1 VNDYRQ
7 TLFQFRSYTPLPF
20 LLAMIA
26 FARPSA
32 STLVSGGIVALIG
45 EAMRFWGVAYAG
57 PLTRVTGNVGAPE
70 LVTSGPFSHVR
81 NPLYVGN
88 IMLYVGFGI
97 MAQALTPWL
106 VLVTAAYFVFQYS
119 AIVSLEEEFLH
130 REFGASFEEYRRSV
144 PRFVPRLT
152 PAREMQKEHQ
162 QPDWPGARRS
172 ERRTFQA
179 MALVGALVVVRWVW
193 I

>member
-1 VNDYRQ
+1 VKDFRQ

-26 FARPSA
+26 FAHPSV
-32 STLVSGGIVALIG
+32 STLIAGCVVALLG
-45 EAMRFWGVAYAG
+45 ETMRFWGVAYAG

-70 LVTSGPFSHVR
+70 LVTSGPFSRVR

-88 IMLYVGFGI
+88 ILLYTGFGI
-97 MAQALTPWL
+97 MANALTPWL
-106 VLVTAAYFVFQYS
+106 VAATAVYFIFQYA
-119 AIVSLEEEFLH
+119 AIVSLEEEFLQ
-130 REFGASFEEYRRSV
+130 REFGSAFEHYRKSV
-144 PRFVPRLT
+144 PRFVPRIT
-152 PAREMQKEHQ
+152 PVREVQKEHQ
-162 QPDWPGARRS
+162 RPDWPGARRS

-179 MALVGALVVVRWVW
+179 MALVGALVIVRWVW

>member
-1 VNDYRQ
+1 M
-7 TLFQFRSYTPLPF
+7 PF

-26 FARPSA
+26 FARPSV
-32 STLVSGGIVALIG
+32 STLVAGGIVALLG

-70 LVTSGPFSHVR
+70 LVTSGPFSYVR

-88 IMLYVGFGI
+88 ILLYVGFGI
-97 MAQALTPWL
+97 MAHALTPWL
-106 VLVTAAYFVFQYS
+106 VVATAVYFVFQYS

-130 REFGASFEEYRRSV
+130 KEFGSAFEEYRMSV
-144 PRFVPRLT
+144 PKFIPRIT
-152 PAREMQKEHQ
+152 PVREVQKERQ

-179 MALVGALVVVRWVW
+179 MALVGALVIVRWAW